1 MGFPIRLL
9 LDARVVD
16 LPMACNPTLIIL
28 SSLKSLFFNSLT
40 NESCFSDNVGA

>member
-28 SSLKSLFFNSLT
+28 SSFKALVPFRVTQSSFCIYAAF
-40 NESCFSDNVGA
+40 